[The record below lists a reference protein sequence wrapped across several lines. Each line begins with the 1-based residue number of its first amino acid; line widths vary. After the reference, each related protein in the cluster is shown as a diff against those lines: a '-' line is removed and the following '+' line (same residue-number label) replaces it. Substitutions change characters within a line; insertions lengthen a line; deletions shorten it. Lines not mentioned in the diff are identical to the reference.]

1 MEQILEKM
9 RQAGYNRRMREILF
23 DDVVKAAE
31 ECVRACLRL
40 DPAAAVALREALARE
55 QNPNAAFALSTLLE
69 NASVAEEKGLVLCQD
84 TGMAVFFVRLGQD
97 VHITGGLL
105 EDAINE
111 GVRRGYRRYG
121 CRASVLDPVT
131 RVNTGDNTPAI
142 IHIETACGDKIELD
156 FLPKG
161 FGSENMTRLY
171 MLTPSAGTE
180 GVINAVADAV
190 KTAGSKPCPPII
202 VGVGIG
208 GTSEKAAELAKRQH
222 LRDVGT
228 PSPDKDLA
236 ALERECL
243 ARINALGIGVQ
254 GFGGDNTALAVHIG
268 KYPTHITALP
278 VAVNIQCNAVRK
290 AHVVI

>member
-23 DDVVKAAE
+23 DDVVSAAE
-31 ECVRACLRL
+31 ECVQACLRL

-208 GTSEKAAELAKRQH
+208 GTSEKATELAKRQH

>member
-1 MEQILEKM
+1 
-9 RQAGYNRRMREILF
+9 MREILF

-31 ECVRACLRL
+31 GCVQACLRL
-40 DPAAAVALREALARE
+40 DPAAAIALREALARE

-69 NASVAEEKGLVLCQD
+69 NASVAEGKGLVLCQD

-180 GVINAVADAV
+180 GVINAVVDAV